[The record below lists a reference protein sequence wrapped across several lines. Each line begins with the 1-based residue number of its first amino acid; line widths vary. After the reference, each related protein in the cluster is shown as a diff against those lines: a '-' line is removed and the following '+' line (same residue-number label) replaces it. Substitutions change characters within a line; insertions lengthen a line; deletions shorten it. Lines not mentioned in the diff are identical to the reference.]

1 MNARICDVCD
11 RRLRDDDRGHRV
23 RIGFPNVEDAVRDV
37 CMEDAALEFR
47 DVCKGCA
54 NEIKETLVALRKARF
69 GMLTPKT
76 GG

>member
-23 RIGFPNVEDAVRDV
+23 RIGFPNGLVEDV
-37 CMEDAALEFR
+37 ALELR